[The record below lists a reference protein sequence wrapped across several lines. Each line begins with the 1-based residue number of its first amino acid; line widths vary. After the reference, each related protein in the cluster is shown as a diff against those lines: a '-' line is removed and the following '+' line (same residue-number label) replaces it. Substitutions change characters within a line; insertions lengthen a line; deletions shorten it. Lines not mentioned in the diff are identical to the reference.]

1 MNMLKGKASLK
12 VGSVINQSVMILG
25 KYYNLKIS
33 YKNTKLIELNL
44 EYNDIHIY
52 LPNKY
57 KRIDK
62 ESILKIAI
70 EKMYTKIA
78 KQEIERIMEKTR
90 LMLGFAPEDY
100 EIKIMKKALT
110 KCTKDKK
117 IIINPN
123 IIKYD
128 IKTIETII
136 LHEYCHLKYRPNS
149 KRFIDT
155 IKKYMPNYENYIYA
169 VSEMYY

>member
-1 MNMLKGKASLK
+1 MNILKANKKIESIIK
-12 VGSVINQSVMILG
+12 QNVMILG

-33 YKNTKLIELNL
+33 YKNIKVAELNL
-44 EYNDIHIY
+44 EENDIHVY

-57 KRIDK
+57 KRIDNK
-62 ESILKIAI
+62 CILNVAL
-70 EKMYTKIA
+70 EKMYNEIA
-78 KQEIERIMEKTR
+78 KQELEQIMEKTR

-100 EIKIMKKALT
+100 EIKTMKTTLA

-117 IIINPN
+117 IIIDPK
-123 IIKYD
+123 IVKYD
-128 IKTIETII
+128 RKTIETII

-149 KRFIDT
+149 KGFIAT